1 MSDNY
6 ETPKYAFQAILSHI
20 PKDKLIWDPF
30 WCNGLSG
37 QYMAELGLNV
47 YHEQCDFFESDHG
60 EIIVTNPPFSKKKD
74 VIHRMVLLDK
84 PFIMLL
90 PSSTINYQYF
100 QKLFRDRHIQLLIPS
115 KRVQFIFEGEQTKGC
130 SFECMWFCYKMN
142 LAKDITFLE

>member
-6 ETPKYAFQAILSHI
+6 ETPKYAFESILPYI

-30 WCNGLSG
+30 FCNGLSG

-47 YHEQCDFFESDHG
+47 YHEDSDFFQSDHG
-60 EIIVTNPPFSKKKD
+60 DMILTNPPFSKKKD
-74 VIHRMVLLDK
+74 VLHRMILLNK

-115 KRVQFIFEGEQTKGC
+115 KRVQFIKNRLQTKGC
-130 SFECMWFCYKMN
+130 SFDCMWFAYKMD
-142 LAKDITFLE
+142 LPKDITFLA